1 MSRSGINYFE
11 VAKAAAQ
18 IVGRGKMPT
27 IELVRGLLGTGSNST
42 IGTHLRAWRAQQNP
56 SQQLAL
62 QADLPEELV
71 SLMKGLWDRVTS
83 EANAKIAEIQ
93 EAVQNEIT
101 VLKQNSQK
109 IQQENNRYQ
118 QQNQQHKQE
127 QDGLVQEKSALEQII
142 ISCKTEN
149 IELKAKQEGLIQQL
163 QEKQDRIE
171 ELNHQNRQ
179 IQANLE
185 HYRTASAEQRQVD
198 QQRFE
203 KQQSALEKTIQTLQQ
218 DLRQSQQ
225 VQGQLKQAKEQL
237 AIENGILESRLYKI
251 ELDSEV
257 LTLKLSE
264 EQEAFVKEK
273 SAALQLKTQYED
285 VYTQWQEQFK
295 RNAEFQAEQAVLL
308 HKIDTLNAALTEV
321 TSKNNVLAHEK
332 WILGQEKAQL
342 FGQLKQ
348 IESSLRV

>member
-1 MSRSGINYFE
+1 LSRSGINYFE

-18 IVGRGKMPT
+18 IVGRGKTPT

-56 SQQLAL
+56 GQLAL

-83 EANAKIAEIQ
+83 EANSKIVEIQ

-142 ISCKTEN
+142 ISYKTESV
-149 IELKAKQEGLIQQL
+149 ELKAKQEGLIQQL

-171 ELNHQNRQ
+171 EL
-179 IQANLE
+179 
-185 HYRTASAEQRQVD
+185 
-198 QQRFE
+198 
-203 KQQSALEKTIQTLQQ
+203 KPPK
-218 DLRQSQQ
+218 
-225 VQGQLKQAKEQL
+225 
-237 AIENGILESRLYKI
+237 
-251 ELDSEV
+251 
-257 LTLKLSE
+257 
-264 EQEAFVKEK
+264 
-273 SAALQLKTQYED
+273 
-285 VYTQWQEQFK
+285 
-295 RNAEFQAEQAVLL
+295 
-308 HKIDTLNAALTEV
+308 
-321 TSKNNVLAHEK
+321 
-332 WILGQEKAQL
+332 
-342 FGQLKQ
+342 
-348 IESSLRV
+348 